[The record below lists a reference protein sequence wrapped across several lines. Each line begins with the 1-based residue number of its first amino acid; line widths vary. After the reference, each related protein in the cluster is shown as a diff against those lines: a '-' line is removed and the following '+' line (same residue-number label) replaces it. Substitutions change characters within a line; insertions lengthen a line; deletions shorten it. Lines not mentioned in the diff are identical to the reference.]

1 MIGLVVALAV
11 VVGVVAAAISGGL
24 ILNDTARPASVA
36 DAVDRFQTG
45 GAGGGKLDGVYL
57 YATKGGE
64 SVDALGGAHHRYPAT
79 TTITAMGAPCGVK
92 LRWDALQGRSTTWTL
107 CSTKAGV
114 ELGTEEVVHTF
125 FGQADDTTYACAGS
139 ELLRSGTSRAAP
151 GAAAR
156 PGPCTVVGREDG
168 RRRRQ
173 ARERAARPHRGPDHR
188 RRSGVGDRRLV
199 ARHRD
204 RAPGQGRLL
213 EPHEPQDLRRPRPLR
228 RGRRP
233 AAPLDSPQAASGRSR
248 TRRCPSRA
256 RPSARA
262 G

>member
-139 ELLRSGTSRAAP
+139 ELLRSGTLACRSGHGRQA
-151 GAAAR
+151 G
-156 PGPCTVVGREDG
+156 TVHVVGRE
-168 RRRRQ
+168 
-173 ARERAARPHRGPDHR
+173 
-188 RRSGVGDRRLV
+188 
-199 ARHRD
+199 
-204 RAPGQGRLL
+204 
-213 EPHEPQDLRRPRPLR
+213 
-228 RGRRP
+228 
-233 AAPLDSPQAASGRSR
+233 
-248 TRRCPSRA
+248 TRRTEHGSR
-256 RPSARA
+256 
-262 G
+262 